1 MQITLSEALS
11 KRRLQRAVSLREAA
25 SITGVMSYQQ
35 YGEFEKGRT
44 FNPTYVVMVGLCR
57 FLGCDLNTLGRY
69 IAASQVAAGTITT
82 GNSSG
87 EIKSKARTDARRLT
101 FFNRLYP
108 EETQSTPRETAE
120 NSQK

>member
-1 MQITLSEALS
+1 MHTTKEATTLGRALAA
-11 KRRLQRAVSLREAA
+11 RRLKLNMSLREASA
-25 SITGVMSYQQ
+25 QTGVMSYQQ

-44 FNPTYVVMVGLCR
+44 FNPTYVVMVGLAR

-87 EIKSKARTDARRLT
+87 VIKSKERTDARRAH
-101 FFNRLYP
+101 FFDVLYP
-108 EETQSTPRETAE
+108 DEGATSPVG
-120 NSQK
+120 

>member
-1 MQITLSEALS
+1 MQITEKAITLSDALS
-11 KRRLQRAVSLREAA
+11 QRRLKLAISLRDAA

-57 FLGCDLNTLGRY
+57 FLECDLNTLGRY
-69 IAASQVAAGTITT
+69 IAASQIAAGTITT

-87 EIKSKARTDARRLT
+87 FIKSKERTDARRAH
-101 FFNRLYP
+101 FFDVLYP
-108 EETQSTPRETAE
+108 EEAATSPGE
-120 NSQK
+120 